1 MSHAACTVS
10 VVTTDGP
17 AGRAGVTVSVMTSVS
32 ADTPQPTL
40 LACVHHRS
48 AAAAAILANGVFC
61 VNVLRDDQSYISE
74 HFAGRTGIGAAER
87 FARAAWTAQKTGAP
101 RVVDPLV
108 AFDCRLLSGERV
120 GTHHVF
126 VGAVEE
132 IFVAHGGTPLI
143 YANRAYGTPTRL
155 DAGGLMAEASR
166 TLRLGAF
173 HTFGPYIV
181 PDVLERLA
189 RAGMAVD
196 LRLLEGDHRRL
207 VEALHAGEIELALLY
222 DLGLDGGIA
231 RERLAAL
238 PPHVLLPDGHPLAA
252 AGALG
257 LAELAGEPLILLA
270 ALVSVHAYGSCPRAD
285 LLGSR
290 TNSAPTRIRMAIKVS
305 SDEIA
310 VNVGSISKRTVSHIR
325 FGRVVASGPPTKI
338 AMTTSSNEI
347 RNANAAAEVIV
358 ALIEGKVTYQSERQ
372 KSAPRLRAA
381 SSIAGSVVRNAP
393 RTITITRGVAMTVC
407 PR

>member
-17 AGRAGVTVSVMTSVS
+17 AGRAGVTVSAMTSVS

-40 LACVHHRS
+40 LVCVHHRS
-48 AAAAAILANGVFC
+48 AAAPAILANGVFC

-87 FARAAWTAQKTGAP
+87 FACAAWTAQKTGAP

-155 DAGGLMAEASR
+155 DTGKSMSEGSR

-189 RAGMAVD
+189 RAGMSVD
-196 LRLLEGDHRRL
+196 LRLLEGDHRHL

-238 PPHVLLPDGHPLAA
+238 PPHVLLPEGHPLAA

-257 LAELAGEPLILLA
+257 LAELAGEPLILLDA
-270 ALVSVHAYGSCPRAD
+270 PPSGEYFLSLFASAGV
-285 LLGSR
+285 
-290 TNSAPTRIRMAIKVS
+290 APTIRARCRSFEMVRGL
-305 SDEIA
+305 
-310 VNVGSISKRTVSHIR
+310 VGHGLGYSVLATKPASAMSYDGRALTTRPLRGAFPPSHIALAWR
-325 FGRVVASGPPTKI
+325 DG
-338 AMTTSSNEI
+338 TTPGET
-347 RNANAAAEVIV
+347 AAAFMTECRHAV
-358 ALIEGKVTYQSERQ
+358 AQG
-372 KSAPRLRAA
+372 
-381 SSIAGSVVRNAP
+381 
-393 RTITITRGVAMTVC
+393 
-407 PR
+407 